1 MRLRGII
8 SGGLLLIGTA
18 GYALTLPSGS
28 SVAAT
33 PPPSATPRSG
43 ELVYQQSCG
52 YCHGRNVGP
61 VIRGRA
67 LPQDYIRQMVRQGQ
81 NAMPAFRPS
90 EISEPELAAVAAFIA
105 KSKADSKE
113 HGQ

>member
-1 MRLRGII
+1 MRRRGVIG
-8 SGGLLLIGTA
+8 GGLLLAATA
-18 GYALTLPSGS
+18 GYVLTLPSGS

-67 LPQDYIRQMVRQGQ
+67 LPQDYVRQMIRRGQ
-81 NAMPAFRPS
+81 NAMPAFRAS
-90 EISEPELAAVAAFIA
+90 EISEPELAAVATFIE
-105 KSKADSKE
+105 KSKADTKE

>member
-1 MRLRGII
+1 MRRRGTIG
-8 SGGLLLIGTA
+8 GGLLLAATA
-18 GYALTLPSGS
+18 GYALTLTSGS
-28 SVAAT
+28 SAAT
-33 PPPSATPRSG
+33 TPPSATPRSG
-43 ELVYQQSCG
+43 AVVYQQSCG

-67 LPQDYIRQMVRQGQ
+67 LPQDYIRQMIRQGQ

-90 EISEPELAAVAAFIA
+90 EISEAELTAVATFVAN
-105 KSKADSKE
+105 SKTDSKE